1 MRDEFGDAAS
11 EAVESGWQ
19 DAWREFHQPVRIG
32 PLWVG
37 PPWLDPEP
45 DTLAVVIDPGQAFG
59 TGAHATTH
67 LCLEMLLDVERGSLV
82 DLGCGSGVLAIAAA
96 KLGFAPVTALDSDE
110 IAVRIARENAEANGV
125 DLEIRHADVLADDLP
140 ETEIAVAN
148 IELATVEALAPR
160 VRARTLVTSGYPV
173 RDQPSLSGWRHVRR
187 VERDGWA
194 ADLHGHE

>member
-1 MRDEFGDAAS
+1 
-11 EAVESGWQ
+11 VEPGWEHT
-19 DAWREFHQPVRIG
+19 WRAFHRPVRIG

-67 LCLEMLLDVERGSLV
+67 LCLELLLDEPRGSLV

-96 KLGFAPVTALDSDE
+96 KLGFAPVTALDVDE
-110 IAVRIARENAEANGV
+110 IAVAIARENAQANGV
-125 DLEIRHADVLADDLP
+125 ELEIRHADVLEDELPDAD
-140 ETEIAVAN
+140 IAVAN

-160 VRARTLVTSGYPV
+160 VRSGILVTSGYPG
-173 RDQPSLSGWRHVRR
+173 REWPSLPGWEHGRR
-187 VERDGWA
+187 AERDGWA
-194 ADLHGHE
+194 ADLHRRE

>member
-1 MRDEFGDAAS
+1 
-11 EAVESGWQ
+11 
-19 DAWREFHQPVRIG
+19 VRIG

-37 PPWLDPEP
+37 PPWLDPES

-67 LCLEMLLDVERGSLV
+67 LCLELLLTTEPGSLV

-110 IAVRIARENAEANGV
+110 IAVHVARENAAANGV
-125 DLEIRHADVLADDLP
+125 EIDIRRADVLADPLP
-140 ETEIAVAN
+140 ETDIAVAN

-160 VRARTLVTSGYPV
+160 VTAPILVTSGYPG
-173 RDQPSLSGWRHVRR
+173 RERPSVPGWKHSRR
-187 VERDGWA
+187 AERDGWA
-194 ADLHGHE
+194 ADLHRRE